1 MTARKRLVVGISGA
15 SGAVWGIRLLEVLRE
30 SRDVETHLVV
40 TPAAERIIAA
50 ETGLR
55 LDAVRSL
62 ASAAYACDDV
72 GACIASGSFPT
83 MGMVVVPC
91 SIRSASAIAH
101 GISDNLLIRAADVA
115 LKERRRLVLVV
126 RETPLHQGHLK
137 SLLEVTQSGGIV
149 MPPVPAFYG
158 RPQTIADLV
167 DQTVGRVLDLFGIDN
182 ALVQRWRP
190 SP

>member
-1 MTARKRLVVGISGA
+1 LRSHLPQA
-15 SGAVWGIRLLEVLRE
+15 RLLSIISPAGPWLKYRG
-30 SRDVETHLVV
+30 HL
-40 TPAAERIIAA
+40 
-50 ETGLR
+50 
-55 LDAVRSL
+55 D
-62 ASAAYACDDV
+62 
-72 GACIASGSFPT
+72 
-83 MGMVVVPC
+83 
-91 SIRSASAIAH
+91 H
-101 GISDNLLIRAADVA
+101 ISDNLLIRAADVA

-149 MPPVPAFYG
+149 MPPVPACYG